1 MILLNLNSDK
11 RSYGAS
17 YDFTTTFQ
25 PNLQVGNDT
34 EIALHS
40 LQMWNSLPNIS
51 VSRNNN
57 KFRFYNGSA
66 WSSQLTIPTG
76 NYSIEDLNLTMQ
88 GLITANG
95 GVGSNI
101 VLVPNYNTLKC
112 DIVLK
117 ASYQLDLSIGNL
129 YALLGWTQAIVSVSG
144 SGTNLVDISNG
155 ITGYNVHCSLVD
167 SSTSISNGSTSD
179 VIYSFT
185 PDKPAGNLLN
195 KEVINLIYTKCNS
208 RFISQVRIYI
218 TDQNNNTLYD
228 LSSENISITLVIR

>member
-1 MILLNLNSDK
+1 MILLTLNSDK

-25 PNLQVGNDT
+25 PNLQLGET
-34 EIALHS
+34 SELALHS

-66 WSSQLTIPTG
+66 WSSIITIPNG
-76 NYSIEDLNLTMQ
+76 NYSVEDLNLTIQ
-88 GLITANG
+88 GLITTAG

-117 ASYQLDLSIGNL
+117 SSYQLDLSIGNL
-129 YALLGWTQAIVSVSG
+129 YLLLGWTSQIVSVSG
-144 SGTNLVDISNG
+144 SGSNLVDISNG

-167 SSTSISNGSTSD
+167 SYTSISNGVSSD
-179 VIYSFT
+179 VLYSFT

-208 RFISQVRIYI
+208 RYVSQLRLYI
-218 TDQNNNTLYD
+218 TDQNNNILYD
-228 LSSENISITLVIR
+228 LSDENISITIFIR